1 MHIILQALCFELQL
15 VVFCLQD
22 TLCGAL
28 FFNLFGMFDQ
38 EVILLHLGKIALFSN
53 FDQLS
58 I

>member
-22 TLCGAL
+22 TLSGAL